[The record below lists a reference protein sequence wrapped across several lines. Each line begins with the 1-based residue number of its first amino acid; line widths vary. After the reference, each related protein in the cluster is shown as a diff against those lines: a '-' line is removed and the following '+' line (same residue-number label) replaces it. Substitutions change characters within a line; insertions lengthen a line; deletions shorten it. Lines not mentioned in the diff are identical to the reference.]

1 MSSTKGVLLITENK
15 DSDFSKKIINAASLL
30 KTEVII
36 SSATFQTFS
45 KVLEGKVGVVVLD
58 HDELGG
64 IADHIFRAIR
74 VFHSVTPVLMAY
86 SKKIILEQLM
96 GRIHDREISV
106 EELAKIMVDAIDLD
120 EEITRDLDL
129 SYAVEKEVTLHRMAE
144 ILARSIEFD
153 KELRLA
159 KKEFSK
165 QFEEK
170 GVGKLTGKELTD
182 ALDEIRKSAY
192 SSPIFIQLR
201 TQMEQNA
208 KEYKGDVCKILH

>member
-1 MSSTKGVLLITENK
+1 MASTKGVLLITEKK
-15 DSDFSKKIINAASLL
+15 DSDFSKKVINAAELS

-64 IADHIFRAIR
+64 VADHIFRAIR
-74 VFHSVTPVLMAY
+74 IFHSTTPVLMAY
-86 SKKIILEQLM
+86 SKKMILEQLI
-96 GRIHDREISV
+96 GRVHDGEVSV
-106 EELAKIMVDAIDLD
+106 EDLAKIMVDAIDFD
-120 EEITRDLDL
+120 EEITRDLNL
-129 SYAVEKEVTLHRMAE
+129 SYAVEKDVTLHRMAE

-153 KELRLA
+153 KELKVA
-159 KKEFSK
+159 QKEFLR

-170 GVGKLTGKELTD
+170 GISNLTGK
-182 ALDEIRKSAY
+182 ALDKAISEIRKNAY
-192 SSPIFIQLR
+192 SSPVFTNLR
-201 TQMEQNA
+201 TQMEQKA